1 MKIYRVVVEWP
12 NRTNPLDR
20 ILSEIFESEEAAR
33 QYVRGFRED
42 QEMYGLEPGETLR
55 LEIYD
60 LAPAVVEFATYE
72 KEDEA

>member
-1 MKIYRVVVEWP
+1 MKIYRVVMEFP

-20 ILSEIFESEEAAR
+20 VLSEIFESEEAAR

-60 LAPAVVEFATYE
+60 AAPAVVEFATYAGE
-72 KEDEA
+72 KT